1 MAEIDTSG
9 KGGKSSRVK
18 TKRTSTKVDMTP
30 MVDLAFLLITFFM
43 LTTTFNKSRALELQ
57 KPPIIKKEILESARA
72 EIKDENTLTLY
83 VWEKDKIY
91 WNYKTGSKAATAT
104 DYTDQGLK
112 EVLKARKQAVKTGL
126 VVFIKM
132 HPNAKF
138 NNLIDVLDEYTNAE
152 IDGEYFLSDAG
163 EKEFEMVK
171 NATN

>member
-9 KGGKSSRVK
+9 KGSKGSRVK
-18 TKRTSTKVDMTP
+18 TKRASTKVDMTP

-57 KPPIIKKEILESARA
+57 KPPIIRKDILDNAKA
-72 EIKDENTLTLY
+72 EIKDDNTLTLY
-83 VWEKDKIY
+83 VWEKDKLY
-91 WNYKTGSKAATAT
+91 WNYKTASKAASPT
-104 DYTDQGLK
+104 DYTDQGLREILKQRK
-112 EVLKARKQAVKTGL
+112 EMVKTGL

-138 NNLIDVLDEYTNAE
+138 NNLIDVLDEYTNAD

>member
-9 KGGKSSRVK
+9 KGGKGSRVK
-18 TKRTSTKVDMTP
+18 TKRASTKVDMTP

-57 KPPIIKKEILESARA
+57 KPPIIRKDILDKAKS
-72 EIKDENTLTLY
+72 EIKDDNTLTLY
-83 VWEKDKIY
+83 VWEKDKVY
-91 WNYKTGSKAATAT
+91 WNYDSKSKAATAT
-104 DYTDQGLK
+104 DYTEQGVKEILK
-112 EVLKARKQAVKTGL
+112 QRKEAVKTGL

-171 NATN
+171 NAVN